1 MSQEALIRRFNDRF
15 RRSGAEEILRY
26 FLAGYRGRITFA
38 TSLGA
43 EDQVLLHMIASIDP
57 STRIITLD
65 TGRLFQEAY
74 DLLEKT
80 RETYR
85 VNIETFFP
93 DATRVEEMVN
103 TKGVNLFYRSVENRK
118 LCCYVRKVEPAARAL
133 KGMDAWISGLRR
145 GQSLARI
152 AVMPVEWDEQYGMM
166 KINPLFDWSTEQV
179 WDFIRSHRIPY
190 NTLHDKNYPSIGCAP
205 CTRALL
211 PGEDIRAGR
220 WWWEQAEQRECGL
233 HER

>member
-1 MSQEALIRRFNDRF
+1 MSQEALIRQFNDRF

-26 FLAGYRGRITFA
+26 FLAGYRERITFA

-103 TKGVNLFYRSVENRK
+103 TKGVNLFYRSIESRK